1 MLTRSAARAASGA
14 GSSSRRSRHDVALPA
29 TSPDLT
35 TWVSRTLINPRQRP
49 RAIEYEPVPDAADSA
64 VSPSANF
71 DPNPEPSPRDVAA
84 AHEFMQ
90 RRESIIRYVRD
101 AIAVAVDRQKEYAD
115 RRGRK
120 NVGRF
125 VVGDRVLLSTKLAP
139 RFIVPFK
146 VTKVLGDAYTLQL
159 PTALRL
165 HPTFYVGR
173 LRRYLLAVTPTTI
186 LPRPPATGHAVRFQ
200 RDGLAPLD
208 DSAGHTRH
216 IVESILRHDDSRA
229 APRRGVRHRNAA
241 IPDHRHYL
249 VRWLDPMDES
259 WEPRTVLLA
268 DVPDCVAAYEA
279 TLAGGAV
286 ANRA

>member
-146 VTKVLGDAYTLQL
+146 VTK
-159 PTALRL
+159 
-165 HPTFYVGR
+165 
-173 LRRYLLAVTPTTI
+173 
-186 LPRPPATGHAVRFQ
+186 
-200 RDGLAPLD
+200 
-208 DSAGHTRH
+208 
-216 IVESILRHDDSRA
+216 
-229 APRRGVRHRNAA
+229 
-241 IPDHRHYL
+241 
-249 VRWLDPMDES
+249 
-259 WEPRTVLLA
+259 
-268 DVPDCVAAYEA
+268 
-279 TLAGGAV
+279 
-286 ANRA
+286 